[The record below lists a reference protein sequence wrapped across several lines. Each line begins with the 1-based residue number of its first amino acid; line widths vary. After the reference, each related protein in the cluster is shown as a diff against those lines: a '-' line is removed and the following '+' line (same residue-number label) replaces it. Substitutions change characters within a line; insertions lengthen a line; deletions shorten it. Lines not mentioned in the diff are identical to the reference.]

1 MPAQVVPRAMNLS
14 NEDQLKL
21 QVLLKN
27 VEAIRI
33 DEQAMMVYGLARG
46 ATAGSEVREAKVALN
61 PTCRPEHYLRRVREF
76 FSGAVLGSP
85 GGYPVHLNRWTRMGQ
100 ARAQN
105 LAELLMLGEP
115 EAVTAVAGAPG
126 LTDELARRAW
136 WIAPTSDIAR
146 RMLEREAVA
155 RGAMGPV
162 LALHLVEHL
171 PFETEARLM
180 IETVRLVLQP
190 GLLAPATVQRLWEK
204 GAQQPAYRVGFLAA
218 VPDGLPLVVPAR
230 TESTMDTLTVL
241 ADGGNAIAQSLV
253 RAFVAPGQAFI
264 ETCSAILQRPTN
276 ADSVSAT
283 LNLLG
288 HYFAGA
294 RLGQSQPR
302 SIAQI
307 LVDTE
312 GWLAAPQT
320 APTGIAAALAAMRAH
335 APTLARE
342 TGAALVL
349 ARASEAIVL
358 DILAHTTAT
367 GTVLRKK
374 LEPVT
379 QRVVAELAALRP
391 PA

>member
-1 MPAQVVPRAMNLS
+1 MNLS

-21 QVLLKN
+21 HVLLKN

-33 DEQAMMVYGLARG
+33 DEQAMAVYGLARG
-46 ATAGSEVREAKVALN
+46 GSAGGDVREAKVALN
-61 PTCRPEHYLRRVREF
+61 PTCRPEQYLRRVREF

-126 LTDELARRAW
+126 LTDDLARRAW

-146 RMLEREAVA
+146 RMLERDAVA

-171 PFETEARLM
+171 PFETESRLM

-190 GLLAPATVQRLWEK
+190 KLLAPVAVQRLWDK

-218 VPDGLPLVVPAR
+218 VPDDLPLTLPAR
-230 TESTMDTLTVL
+230 AAPEHDVLTSL
-241 ADGGNAIAQSLV
+241 AHAGNAIAQALV
-253 RAFVAPGQAFI
+253 RAFAAPGQAFV
-264 ETCSAILQRPTN
+264 ESCSAILQRPTN

-288 HYFAGA
+288 QYFAPA
-294 RLGQSQPR
+294 RFGQSLPR
-302 SIAQI
+302 GVAQI
-307 LVDTE
+307 VADAQA
-312 GWLAAPQT
+312 WLSAPQG
-320 APTGIAAALAAMRAH
+320 APAGMATALAAVCAQ

-342 TGAALVL
+342 TAAVLAL

-374 LEPVT
+374 LEPIA
-379 QRVVAELAALRP
+379 QQVVAQLALLRP

>member
-1 MPAQVVPRAMNLS
+1 MNLS
-14 NEDQLKL
+14 NEDHLKL
-21 QVLLKN
+21 HVLLKN

-33 DEQAMMVYGLARG
+33 DEQALVVYGLARG
-46 ATAGSEVREAKVALN
+46 GSATGAVREAKVALN
-61 PTCRPEHYLRRVREF
+61 PTCRPEQYLRRVREF

-100 ARAQN
+100 TRAQN
-105 LAELLMLGEP
+105 LAELLMLGEI

-126 LTDELARRAW
+126 LTDDLARRAW

-146 RMLEREAVA
+146 RMLERDAVA

-162 LALHLVEHL
+162 LAQHLVEHL

-190 GLLAPATVQRLWEK
+190 GLLAPAAIQRLWDK

-218 VPDGLPLVVPAR
+218 VPDHLPLAVPAR
-230 TESTMDTLTVL
+230 VVAEADAL
-241 ADGGNAIAQSLV
+241 ARLVAAGNAIAQALV
-253 RAFVAPGQAFI
+253 RTFTAGGQAFI
-264 ETCSAILQRPTN
+264 ETSCAILQRPTN

-288 HYFAGA
+288 QYFAAA
-294 RLGQSQPR
+294 RFHQSLPR
-302 SIAQI
+302 AINEIVAEA
-307 LVDTE
+307 E
-312 GWLAAPQT
+312 GWVATPAT
-320 APTGIAAALAAMRAH
+320 APAAMAATLAEMRTQ
-335 APTLARE
+335 APTLANE
-342 TGAALVL
+342 ATAVL
-349 ARASEAIVL
+349 ALARVSEAIVL

-367 GTVLRKK
+367 GTVLRRK
-374 LEPVT
+374 LEPITQQVVT
-379 QRVVAELAALRP
+379 QLTRLRP